1 VNLLS
6 NYTRALLVSVVSVA
20 SFGPLVAHAAILGQ
34 DKDGDVLIIN
44 TSNAT
49 ATLFMDLADVGATL
63 GGTEPNNS
71 PNALGYNGSAF
82 RTNFSNTSPATVD
95 LFRND
100 TKLLTLSTGAGTIPP
115 GEPTFSVAA
124 GDVRG
129 DTYYFIDRGWGYS
142 KVTGIN
148 GAPGTQT
155 KTDIADF
162 DAGGGG
168 ATTGDM
174 AITPD
179 GLSFFF
185 STGTSTLNKYR
196 LSDGLLETSFT
207 GAVTR
212 YAGLTFDGGVLY
224 GVIGGN
230 PAGTG
235 AALLSQ
241 LYRLDITG
249 ATTITRTKI
258 GDITMNGSNVF
269 LTDAAPIPEPGTYA
283 MLLAGLG
290 VVGLVAR
297 RRRAA

>member
-1 VNLLS
+1 MKLQS
-6 NYTRALLVSVVSVA
+6 NYTRALLVSLVSVA
-20 SFGPLVAHAAILGQ
+20 SFGPLAAHAAILGQ
-34 DKDGDVLIIN
+34 DKDGDVLLIN

-49 ATLFMDLADVGATL
+49 ATLFMDLADVGAGL
-63 GGTEPNNS
+63 PGTEANNS
-71 PNALGYNGSAF
+71 PNALGYNGFAF
-82 RTNFSNTSPATVD
+82 RTNFSNSNPATVD
-95 LFRND
+95 LFRDD
-100 TKLLTLSTGAGTIPP
+100 TKLLTLSTGPGTPP
-115 GEPTFSVAA
+115 GEEPRYSVAA

-129 DTYYFIDRGWGYS
+129 DTYYFIDRDWGVS
-142 KVTGIN
+142 KVTNIN
-148 GAPGTQT
+148 GVANTQV
-155 KTDIADF
+155 KTDLYDLGA
-162 DAGGGG
+162 G

-185 STGTSTLNKYR
+185 STGMSTLNKYR
-196 LSDGLLETSFT
+196 LSDGILETSFT

-235 AALLSQ
+235 DALLSQ

-290 VVGLVAR
+290 VVGLVGR